1 MTIGW
6 IKQEQMCVFENFQK
20 YKKYIKV
27 DLMPTQHQQTIM
39 NIDSLRHI
47 IARGRSANSY
57 HEQFACVRDAISTVN
72 DALQRITDHMY
83 PFTADHNSLFPNC
96 YYELGV
102 EFLYDANHENQ
113 GEPLFLAP
121 SRCNKFILTLYL
133 VNVHNVHERYVVSS
147 KWHSSR
153 DGAMYVYQLPVYDIF
168 VKVDSEPESL
178 TQTLSDLGVDDND
191 GSRKALGDIFITKNQ
206 DAENLKRVDT
216 MFDSNSEYFSG
227 MSIGALLFN
236 LSVVVMTI
244 TRNNMPVWK
253 YNLATDHM
261 CVPYEVI
268 SELYQV
274 EDKTGST
281 VPALFAQNPYAL
293 PHQYMQGLLEAE
305 TKNRREEEIQ
315 RRFHDISNREEASK
329 KRCLIEVGC
338 EDTDLRLDLYV
349 DLMLTNVAKY
359 VSRIERGMSQKSIPV
374 NMLKAAVVPR

>member
-1 MTIGW
+1 
-6 IKQEQMCVFENFQK
+6 
-20 YKKYIKV
+20 
-27 DLMPTQHQQTIM
+27 M

-57 HEQFACVRDAISTVN
+57 HEQFACVRDAISAVN
-72 DALQRITDHMY
+72 DTLQRITDNMY
-83 PFTADHNSLFPNC
+83 PFTADQNSLFPNC

-102 EFLYDANHENQ
+102 EFLYDPNPENQ
-113 GEPLFLAP
+113 GRPLFLAP

-147 KWHSSR
+147 MWQSSR
-153 DGAMYVYQLPVYDIF
+153 DSAVYVYQLPVYDIF
-168 VKVDSEPESL
+168 VRADSEPESL

-206 DAENLKRVDT
+206 GVENLKRVNT

-253 YNLATDHM
+253 YNIATDRL

-268 SELYQV
+268 SELYQG
-274 EDKTGST
+274 EDKTGSM

-293 PHQYMQGLLEAE
+293 PHEYMQGLLEAE

-315 RRFHDISNREEASK
+315 RRFHDISNRAEASK
-329 KRCLIEVGC
+329 ERCLIEVGC
-338 EDTDLRLDLYV
+338 QDTDLRLDLYV

-374 NMLKAAVVPR
+374 NMLKAAAVTG

>member
-1 MTIGW
+1 
-6 IKQEQMCVFENFQK
+6 
-20 YKKYIKV
+20 
-27 DLMPTQHQQTIM
+27 MPTQHQRTIM
-39 NIDSLRHI
+39 NIESLRPM
-47 IARGRSANSY
+47 IASGRSAKSY
-57 HEQFACVRDAISTVN
+57 HEQFACVRDVISTVN
-72 DALQRITDHMY
+72 DALQRITDNMY
-83 PFTADHNSLFPNC
+83 PFAADQNSLFPNC

-102 EFLYDANHENQ
+102 EFLYDPNHENQ

-268 SELYQV
+268 SELYQGS
-274 EDKTGST
+274 ETMGST
-281 VPALFAQNPYAL
+281 VPALLAQNPYAL

-305 TKNRREEEIQ
+305 TRNRREEEIQ

-329 KRCLIEVGC
+329 ERCLIEVGC

-359 VSRIERGMSQKSIPV
+359 VSRLEKGMSQKSIPV
-374 NMLKAAVVPR
+374 NMLKAAVVTG